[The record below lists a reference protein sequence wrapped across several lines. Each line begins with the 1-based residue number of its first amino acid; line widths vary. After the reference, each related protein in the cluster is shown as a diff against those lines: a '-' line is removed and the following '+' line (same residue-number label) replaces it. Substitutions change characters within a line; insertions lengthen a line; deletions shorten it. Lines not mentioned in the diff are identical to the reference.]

1 MRLQDWIDE
10 YTREAKPC
18 LDVTPFVTKTGISEN
33 VWVDNKPIGIFVYT
47 EQEDIMT
54 IHILWIKKNHRHKF
68 RKAAKYIASFAK
80 DAGYKRVELITDLR
94 VCQLIERYLKL
105 KPVQKIYLE
114 EIDRILEVL

>member
-1 MRLQDWIDE
+1 MSNWIKE
-10 YTREAKPC
+10 YQEEVGP
-18 LDVTPFVTKTGISEN
+18 PFEFEQFARNATSEN
-33 VWVDNKPIGIFVYT
+33 IWVGGKPIGIFVYT

-114 EIDRILEVL
+114 ERERILELL